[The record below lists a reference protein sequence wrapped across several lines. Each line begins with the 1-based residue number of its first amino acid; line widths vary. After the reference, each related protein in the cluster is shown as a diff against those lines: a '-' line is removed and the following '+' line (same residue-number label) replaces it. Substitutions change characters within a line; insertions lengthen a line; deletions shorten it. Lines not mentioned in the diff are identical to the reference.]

1 MVMELP
7 KTRDEIAAIQ
17 SERKRL
23 AFERAKRAAWYQ
35 GKLDHIDPD
44 RLDDP
49 EVWQSIPIIDKD
61 TLRQWSHDEFLK
73 QINVAEPHEISEY
86 WRSGGSTGQPVF
98 YPRTFEDVTY
108 GLLSW
113 GRSFPCLGIG
123 SGDLCHISFPNG
135 IHPAGQIWARSAH
148 DFEWRVGTAPH
159 R

>member
-7 KTRDEIAAIQ
+7 KSRDEIAAIQ

-86 WRSGGSTGQPVF
+86 WRSGGSTGAGR
-98 YPRTFEDVTY
+98 PRASPRCARPSTAST
-108 GLLSW
+108 SAT
-113 GRSFPCLGIG
+113 GRAWC
-123 SGDLCHISFPNG
+123 
-135 IHPAGQIWARSAH
+135 
-148 DFEWRVGTAPH
+148 T
-159 R
+159 